1 MALPDPQFEAPRDR
15 RRERRDRVLGVLAA
29 GGMGAAI
36 ALWVAEAGGG
46 EPILVAGFTS
56 KLLVAAALLVAAW
69 LILSV
74 ERRLGEQLRGIEAS
88 RFRDGYAAGYLDA
101 ATRFRGGNDERPSL
115 RPVK

>member
-15 RRERRDRVLGVLAA
+15 HRERRDRVLGVLAA
-29 GGMGAAI
+29 GSMGATI

-46 EPILVAGFTS
+46 EPILVVGFTN
-56 KLLVAAALLVAAW
+56 KLLTAATLLTVAW
-69 LILSV
+69 LIVSM
-74 ERRLGEQLRGIEAS
+74 ERRLSAHMRRIEAT

-101 ATRFRGGNDERPSL
+101 AKRFRGGSDERPSL